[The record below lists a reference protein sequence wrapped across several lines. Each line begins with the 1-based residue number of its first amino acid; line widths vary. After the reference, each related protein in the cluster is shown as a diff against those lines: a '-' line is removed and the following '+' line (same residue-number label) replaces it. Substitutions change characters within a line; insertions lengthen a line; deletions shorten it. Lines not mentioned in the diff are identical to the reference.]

1 MARSSA
7 TLQVVIAARRGEPYL
22 SAKRAMASSAVS
34 SSDLLQGSGMT
45 FREKGADIGP
55 MQYAPAVL
63 PSPSF
68 GGKPHLL

>member
-1 MARSSA
+1 
-7 TLQVVIAARRGEPYL
+7 
-22 SAKRAMASSAVS
+22 MASSAVS